1 MQQPESK
8 AGENFKGMAL
18 GIRSGAVGMLIA
30 WVCSRQR
37 TLGVPDG
44 GCRELWT
51 GTRLWG
57 QRKPWA
63 VWMKRR
69 MGKYHG
75 QGDFVCWWSEG
86 TKPSERRQML
96 ERRQIINGLQAQCLG
111 SWGWRKERVVLP
123 FFLSHL
129 QKTCFHTD
137 LALLKNQRLEYHV
150 PPTWNGTGKPQ

>member
-51 GTRLWG
+51 GTRL
-57 QRKPWA
+57 
-63 VWMKRR
+63 
-69 MGKYHG
+69 
-75 QGDFVCWWSEG
+75 
-86 TKPSERRQML
+86 
-96 ERRQIINGLQAQCLG
+96 
-111 SWGWRKERVVLP
+111 
-123 FFLSHL
+123 
-129 QKTCFHTD
+129 
-137 LALLKNQRLEYHV
+137 
-150 PPTWNGTGKPQ
+150 